1 MPESKIN
8 AIGAYAFQGEVDG
21 SYKGSD
27 FWQQETLKPGTKLV
41 QLDFPR
47 GNAETHTSS
56 KFFTT
61 YDELQ
66 KHIDP
71 TTGKVDTAALSERL
85 QVGAYRPDFKSEY
98 SHSPKV
104 TIYEVIDE
112 VSVASAKVSDNVS
125 FGKGGAQ
132 QYYTNVANQSQ
143 IKNAETGEGFLKR
156 IDEVESFNTTPRLPV
171 YDDLRAAKTDLEVRD
186 VMDKHHG
193 AFRDALVQSGN
204 EKALEVAKDMTL
216 RKDFSETARDTLK
229 KNNPEAIK
237 SAEIPDAK
245 ATTLDLDAKTLSQVE
260 RIRDES
266 LGRSPD
272 RGADG
277 PDRGN
282 TPDSGPDRAPDASA
296 KPPAALDEAGRAD
309 AATRLSGADE
319 LGELRSFAATPDGS
333 VSHIIDTKNSTIYTL
348 NGDDVSG
355 VQKFDSSKEAGHAFG
370 KMMDEAA
377 QAHPNTFKGLPE
389 VHNSLGSLGNHIDDL
404 GRPTWRK
411 ALGAA
416 GDTAAEFGGK
426 ATKILGPLGVA
437 AAGAEVYGLEMK
449 LQDYEKFGLVPE
461 EAMTAYRA
469 NLVAHTAQATV
480 DPSLVGGEAVVQG
493 AHELWANQYG
503 IDDKVKEA
511 LAPGSLVKDVYGAKQ
526 WLDAQALKAQMEVA
540 DYVKEVWNDPNK
552 IVRDVEAVGDA
563 VIDTAVNTAQAIGNA
578 AVDTAEAVGGYASS
592 RFEEPEK
599 LLDDAA
605 AAGSAIYHAPGR
617 AWNALFGP
625 DEPSAL
631 ERSLEAAGSTPPF
644 VPYGQAAQ
652 QFSDDREILR
662 ASDPQAALPVTQ
674 AANHPEAEATFVRL
688 HEAGIERFPAEAIK
702 GDTAQER
709 VGNIL
714 VQAQE
719 IDQDLQAERALEQ
732 QADLNQHVQP
742 HYQAEEEYEYGY

>member
-1 MPESKIN
+1 MPNPKEQLVEAFADQGK
-8 AIGAYAFQGEVDG
+8 AEWQYAGVDAWKNG
-21 SYKGSD
+21 TIKAGTRIAQIEYRD
-27 FWQQETLKPGTKLV
+27 AADAAKPNS
-41 QLDFPR
+41 R
-47 GNAETHTSS
+47 Y
-56 KFFTT
+56 FTDVSEIEKVT
-61 YDELQ
+61 G
-66 KHIDP
+66 P
-71 TTGKVDTAALSERL
+71 NGKVDMTALSERL
-85 QVGAYRPDFKSEY
+85 QVKAHGGQYNASV
-98 SHSPKV
+98 S
-104 TIYEVIDE
+104 IYEATEDIAVTTSKIT
-112 VSVASAKVSDNVS
+112 DNPAL
-125 FGKGGAQ
+125 GAGGAN
-132 QYYTNVANQSQ
+132 QYFVPQDVKELGKSLEKLDQ
-143 IKNAETGEGFLKR
+143 LTGVNR
-156 IDEVESFNTTPRLPV
+156 TPRLPV
-171 YDDLRAAKTDLEVRD
+171 FDDLSRVNDSGEIKDVIERYNLEYI
-186 VMDKHHG
+186 
-193 AFRDALVQSGN
+193 DALEESGN
-204 EKALEVAKDMTL
+204 PKALEVANDMKE
-216 RKDFSETARDTLK
+216 RQAFSETARDIK
-229 KNNPEAIK
+229 GDPEAIK
-237 SAEIPDAK
+237 AVEFPDT

-282 TPDSGPDRAPDASA
+282 THESGPDRAPDTPA

-309 AATRLSGADE
+309 AATRLSSADE

-370 KMMDEAA
+370 KMMGKAA

-404 GRPTWRK
+404 GRPAWRK

-461 EAMTAYRA
+461 EAITAYRA

-511 LAPGSLVKDVYGAKQ
+511 LAPGSLVKDVFGAKQ

-605 AAGSAIYHAPGR
+605 VAGSAIYHAPGR

-644 VPYGQAAQ
+644 VPYGQAVS

-688 HEAGIERFPAEAIK
+688 HEAGIERFPAEALE

-732 QADLNQHVQP
+732 QAALNQHVQP
-742 HYQAEEEYEYGY
+742 HYQAEEENEYGY